1 MRAGPSDHSATF
13 FSVMSEAEE
22 AVAILAEIHRLACTS
37 LRGALP
43 PLRRSLRCADCRGSA
58 CLSLSV
64 TPGHLGTYGKP
75 RFTPRAWAKFQVL
88 GTYETTVMQ
97 PDHFRTRDAPDG
109 RLGCGRLSPILAT
122 NSTFWSVCPSSVG
135 IGPAQAPRQGGS
147 RYWPE
152 WSRPGLGRTI
162 SALHYVPPLI
172 GARQRRG
179 RRWDLRGPTSPSA
192 QVGSTIARGLP
203 FQDGAP
209 ASNQTVRKT
218 RLGPSR
224 RRNEHSIAAGHSVA
238 PRHKRSG
245 YLFVTRKSRCPPQVA
260 ILPGAP

>member
-1 MRAGPSDHSATF
+1 
-13 FSVMSEAEE
+13 
-22 AVAILAEIHRLACTS
+22 LAEIDRLACTS

-135 IGPAQAPRQGGS
+135 IGS
-147 RYWPE
+147 C
-152 WSRPGLGRTI
+152 
-162 SALHYVPPLI
+162 
-172 GARQRRG
+172 
-179 RRWDLRGPTSPSA
+179 PSA
-192 QVGSTIARGLP
+192 SARRFSILARMEP
-203 FQDGAP
+203 P
-209 ASNQTVRKT
+209 
-218 RLGPSR
+218 RLGPDDICAALRPAFDR
-224 RRNEHSIAAGHSVA
+224 RSPTTRPSMGPPRSYQSQRPSGFNHRPRA
-238 PRHKRSG
+238 PVSGWRSG
-245 YLFVTRKSRCPPQVA
+245 FQPNRS
-260 ILPGAP
+260 